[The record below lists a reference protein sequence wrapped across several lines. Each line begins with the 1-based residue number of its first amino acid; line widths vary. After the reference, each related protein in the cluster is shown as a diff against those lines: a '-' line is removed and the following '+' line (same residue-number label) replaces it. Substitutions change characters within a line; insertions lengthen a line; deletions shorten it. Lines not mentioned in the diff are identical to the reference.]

1 MELTCA
7 RSDDFSESQKMLDGF
22 ETRILTTNRRFP
34 AVDGDKLDAKL
45 SACVPATVES
55 FECLHRVVSIFI
67 LDINVPAK
75 MRLVVAANF
84 ELRHAADSLKFRNNV
99 LVKFSANENTNQF
112 SAITHIFKLRNKQR
126 GSIQRETRYEIS
138 S

>member
-1 MELTCA
+1 LLVPVCRYKSVTGIAENVQKIARSAFRAGLLVELTCA
-7 RSDDFSESQKMLDGF
+7 RSDDFSESQKLLDGF

-84 ELRHAADSLKFRNNV
+84 ELGHAADSLKFRNNV
-99 LVKFSANENTNQF
+99 LVKFSA
-112 SAITHIFKLRNKQR
+112 K
-126 GSIQRETRYEIS
+126 
-138 S
+138 